1 LISIFLFA
9 DDVVLLA
16 SFPEGLERHLE
27 ALALFCDLRQLM
39 VNLGKT
45 KVIIFNGSK
54 KSVDLRFFFKGKEI
68 EITNTYTYSGV
79 PFFGPRFSL
88 QPTL

>member
-1 LISIFLFA
+1 LLFA

-16 SFPEGLERHLE
+16 SFLEGLERHLE